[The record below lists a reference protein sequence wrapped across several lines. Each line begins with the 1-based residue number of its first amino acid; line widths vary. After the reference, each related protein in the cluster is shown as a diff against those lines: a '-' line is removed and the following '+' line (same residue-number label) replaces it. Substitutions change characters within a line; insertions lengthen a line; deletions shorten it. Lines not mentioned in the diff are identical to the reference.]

1 MILTSIAN
9 SNSED
14 QSVYQVFWEEYGMHG
29 TSKTSKFDSSLKDP
43 IVLLE
48 KLENYSNENLD
59 KLSLDDK
66 EKMLREIEYYLDQG
80 ITPLQRYYDKLVKY
94 FSVPSK
100 ALLNYDKQSFY
111 KQIDTV
117 RRCQKQEIK

>member
-1 MILTSIAN
+1 MI
-9 SNSED
+9 
-14 QSVYQVFWEEYGMHG
+14 
-29 TSKTSKFDSSLKDP
+29 
-43 IVLLE
+43 LLE

-59 KLSLDDK
+59 KLSWDDK

-100 ALLNYDKQSFY
+100 SLLNYDKKAFY
-111 KQIDTV
+111 KQLDAV
-117 RRCQKQEIK
+117 RR